1 MARRGSYSVQKRLRE
16 ARKRQKKMEKDERR
30 AHQLSQ
36 KPDRDSEA
44 SSGVVA
50 EGDPDLAGMVP
61 GPQAPPEEFTR

>member
-30 AHQLSQ
+30 AYLQSQ
-36 KPDRDSEA
+36 KPDPDAPVE
-44 SSGVVA
+44 V

>member
-16 ARKRQKKMEKDERR
+16 ARKRQQKMEKDERR
-30 AHQLSQ
+30 AVQAG
-36 KPDRDSEA
+36 KKTARDEEPFE
-44 SSGVVA
+44 G